1 MIRRAAP
8 SDLTGLLDLYQHLNP
23 NDSRVPETDAAGAWR
38 AMLGSDLIRLIVAEE
53 NGLLVSSCMLVI
65 VPNIMRGARSFGVIE
80 NVVTHAAYRRRGL
93 GRAVLAAAVE
103 AAWQSDCY
111 KVTLATG
118 SRQGSTWSFYE
129 GTGLSRAMKTH
140 FEVRRG

>member
-1 MIRRAAP
+1 VIRRAAP

-23 NDSRVPETDAAGAWR
+23 NDPRVPEADAAGAWQ

-53 NGLLVSSCMLVI
+53 DGLLVSSCMLVI
-65 VPNIMRGARSFGVIE
+65 VPNLTRGARSFGVIE
-80 NVVTHAAYRRRGL
+80 NVVTHAAWRGRGL

-103 AAWQSDCY
+103 AAWQADCY
-111 KVTLATG
+111 KVMLATG
-118 SRQGSTWSFYE
+118 SRQGSTWRFYE
-129 GTGLSRAMKTH
+129 GAGFSRATKTH